1 MCIEMLP
8 CPHTGKEHFVVATA
22 FDPRGTR
29 HARHA
34 MLSSVSCAPSAAPD
48 AATAHAEARATAAS
62 AAARAGARGAER
74 SAMLER
80 LAAEARD
87 SRAAICVML
96 RVRKEDDQFRIQLRV
111 VELSRRGRALS
122 TGAGAEPRASDE
134 AERSRAGP
142 EAASHATARKRARA
156 PEREASQAEKAAAPA
171 AFSAL
176 SLIHI

>member
-1 MCIEMLP
+1 
-8 CPHTGKEHFVVATA
+8 
-22 FDPRGTR
+22 
-29 HARHA
+29 
-34 MLSSVSCAPSAAPD
+34 MLSSVNCAPSAAPV

-74 SAMLER
+74 GAVLER

-87 SRAAICVML
+87 PRAALCVML
-96 RVRKEDDQFRIQLRV
+96 RVWRKEDDQFRIQLRV

-142 EAASHATARKRARA
+142 EAAPYTTAQKRARA
-156 PEREASQAEKAAAPA
+156 PKMPLRDS
-171 AFSAL
+171 SRAL
-176 SLIHI
+176 CPELF